1 MQCLPLLEE
10 RLEGQGVV
18 RRFALG
24 LLRRLLAISR
34 WVVALGDVAQDN
46 LRRLTRHGER
56 DCVA

>member
-34 WVVALGDVAQDN
+34 WVVALGDVA
-46 LRRLTRHGER
+46 RRLTRHGER